1 MHRTVLVL
9 PALLLVAACG
19 GTGAASD
26 NAATPMGEARS
37 GQAASA
43 SSAGS
48 GGGPTRLSA
57 RGPAHG
63 RPATMQRA
71 VISRGEL
78 ELQARDVARAR
89 DDVLRLLH
97 RWDGQVSH
105 EETGAD
111 PHGRM
116 TSVSLELRVPSADF
130 DTAMTELAG
139 VARTV
144 HQQISSEDVTT
155 QVIDVNARVRAKED
169 ALRRIEA
176 LLAHARNLGQI
187 IAIETDL
194 GNRQAELDSLKQQQA
209 WLRDQTSLSTIDMS
223 IDRTAPPVHHRH
235 QAQGLL
241 AGLATG
247 WHALVATAVALLT
260 VVGVALPFVLVLGV
274 VVVPLWVW
282 WRRSGRKPVLRGP
295 VDAG

>member
-1 MHRTVLVL
+1 MLLLV

-19 GTGAASD
+19 GTGAMSTGAGGASEGKS
-26 NAATPMGEARS
+26 AATPGS
-37 GQAASA
+37 FSAAS
-43 SSAGS
+43 G
-48 GGGPTRLSA
+48 SA
-57 RGPAHG
+57 RGAVDGAAHG
-63 RPATMQRA
+63 RSAAMQRA
-71 VISRGEL
+71 VISHGEL

-97 RWDGQVSH
+97 RWDGQVAH
-105 EETGAD
+105 EETGSD

-116 TSVSLELRVPSADF
+116 TSVSLQLRVPSADF
-130 DTAMTELAG
+130 ESAMTALAG

-155 QVIDVNARVRAKED
+155 QVIDVNARVRAKQD
-169 ALRRIEA
+169 AIHRIEA
-176 LLAHARNLGQI
+176 LLAHAKNLGQI

-209 WLRDQTSLSTIDMS
+209 WLADQTSLSTIDVG
-223 IDRTAPPVHHRH
+223 IDRSAPPVHHRH
-235 QAQGLL
+235 QDRGLL

-247 WHALVATAVALLT
+247 WHALAATAVGLLT

-274 VVVPLWVW
+274 VGVPLWLA
-282 WRRSGRKPVLRGP
+282 WRRWGRKPVLRGP
-295 VDAG
+295 VDAE